1 MQVQL
6 WAKLCDKERC
16 YWEHLGEHGE
26 NVIGNAWTHVE
37 NILGNTLATWW
48 EHQYPK
54 KLTHTTFSLS
64 PIPAPCPLQK
74 PCPQGEKNGSSYVHV
89 EP

>member
-64 PIPAPCPLQK
+64 PTPAPKGKKMGPPMCMLNHEVSFLK
-74 PCPQGEKNGSSYVHV
+74 
-89 EP
+89 

>member
-26 NVIGNAWTHVE
+26 NVIGNTWTHVE
-37 NILGNTLATWW
+37 TFWGTHWQHGGNTN
-48 EHQYPK
+48 
-54 KLTHTTFSLS
+54 
-64 PIPAPCPLQK
+64 IQK
-74 PCPQGEKNGSSYVHV
+74 N
-89 EP
+89 